1 MFPFLGHCVPPS
13 RHRSGTTLVELLV
26 AVAIAGVIFGL
37 LLPAVSRTRESARRN
52 ACRNNARQIC
62 LGASMYESVNGR
74 WPTSGE
80 GRLFAWGPG
89 PRQDR
94 FNSVL
99 APAMLSGVGSLN
111 AESFFV
117 QVLPFVD
124 QATIGAAWNPRLPY
138 WDASTADINGTSNQ
152 QLAATRIPT
161 FLCPSNTVTK
171 DEFGGVADAAL
182 AHGARYVY
190 YGLTDYMPL
199 AYVDVDPAGLRN
211 PPTDTSRG
219 SYSEG
224 VSNLLQTSGAADC
237 RDGTSQTLLFVE
249 SAGRSLRTAGTLVA
263 GTSDP
268 ATTAWVRIES
278 GKQVLLTSADAGW
291 VADNLETA
299 AFDGMAAAVG
309 TPAPAHPTCP
319 NRWADPDSGG
329 GLSGAPNEESVIFQQ
344 RSQTFINNNKPMPP
358 SRISRFGGSRIHD
371 PGHDSVSPGD
381 CSWHL
386 QNCGPNDEPF
396 SMHATG
402 GVNVGFADGSIHWL
416 SDKIAWE
423 VLRRLAD
430 PDDGD
435 PGGY

>member
-1 MFPFLGHCVPPS
+1 MLSFFGRCVPPS

-26 AVAIAGVIFGL
+26 AIAIAGIIFGL

-62 LGASMYESVNGR
+62 LGAAMYESVNGR

-99 APAMLSGVGSLN
+99 AAATLSGVGGLN

-117 QVLPFVD
+117 QVLPFID
-124 QATIGAAWNPRLPY
+124 QVTLAAAWNPRLPY
-138 WDASTADINGTSNQ
+138 WDASTADTNGTSNQ
-152 QLAATRIPT
+152 QLAATRIPQ
-161 FLCPSNTVTK
+161 FLCPSNTATK
-171 DEFGGVADAAL
+171 DEFGGVAAVAL
-182 AHGARYVY
+182 SHGARYGY

-199 AYVDVDPAGLRN
+199 AYVDVDPAGLRKQ
-211 PPTDTSRG
+211 PTDTSRG
-219 SYSEG
+219 SYSEAAAN
-224 VSNLLQTSGAADC
+224 VLQTSGAADC

-263 GTSDP
+263 GTSDS

-291 VADNLETA
+291 EADNPETA

-329 GLSGAPNEESVIFQQ
+329 GLSGAPNEESVVFQQ
-344 RSQTFINNNKPMPP
+344 RSQPFINNNKPIPP
-358 SRISRFGGSRIHD
+358 GRVSRFGGARILD
-371 PGHDSVSPGD
+371 PGYDRVGPGD

-386 QNCGPNDEPF
+386 QNCGSNDEPF
-396 SMHATG
+396 SMHTTG

-416 SDKIAWE
+416 SDKIAWA

-430 PDDGD
+430 PEDGA
-435 PGGY
+435 PGIY